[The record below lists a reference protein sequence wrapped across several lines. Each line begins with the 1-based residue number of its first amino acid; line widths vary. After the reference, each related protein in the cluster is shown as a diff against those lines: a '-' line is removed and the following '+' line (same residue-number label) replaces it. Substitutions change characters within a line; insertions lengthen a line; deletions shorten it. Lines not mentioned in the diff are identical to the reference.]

1 MTLKPALV
9 IMSMIFPACPAA
21 TASGL
26 IIVKVL
32 LLILVLPLRAGI
44 VEKAAQN

>member
-1 MTLKPALV
+1 MTRKPLLV
-9 IMSMIFPACPAA
+9 IMSMILPACPAA

-32 LLILVLPLRAGI
+32 LDAMVV
-44 VEKAAQN
+44 VENAAQK

>member
-1 MTLKPALV
+1 
-9 IMSMIFPACPAA
+9 MSMILPACPAA

-32 LLILVLPLRAGI
+32 FVAMGG
-44 VEKAAQN
+44 VENAAQK